1 MLLIAS
7 FDTIVPISLG
17 SQGGTQPR
25 ALPCLSPCKTLA
37 RCLAWHIELRHHS
50 EKIYGS
56 ALGGRSSQSH
66 AVDELSE
73 SPGLAGKMLLQPLTT
88 APEFRVV
95 DMESAG
101 RRRLAPFQLCLACKC
116 CVSAADPNTCA
127 TMPCCFGIDC
137 QLPNK
142 PFGVCAFVPK
152 TCNCTSCAV

>member
-1 MLLIAS
+1 MLLSVS
-7 FDTIVPISLG
+7 FDTVVPISLAA
-17 SQGGTQPR
+17 QGGT
-25 ALPCLSPCKTLA
+25 LPCLSPCKTLA

-50 EKIYGS
+50 EK
-56 ALGGRSSQSH
+56 RSSQSH

-73 SPGLAGKMLLQPLTT
+73 SPGVAGKLLLQPLTT